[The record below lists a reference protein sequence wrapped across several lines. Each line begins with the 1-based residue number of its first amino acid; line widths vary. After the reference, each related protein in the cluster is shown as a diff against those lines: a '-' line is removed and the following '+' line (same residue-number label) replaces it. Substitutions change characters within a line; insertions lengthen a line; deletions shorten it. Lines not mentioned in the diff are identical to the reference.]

1 MMQKNSDDFISCC
14 IRVRKTYPEMSSQIT
29 NLMIEVTQMG
39 KNMRA
44 DHFQFSQLMVD
55 LFTIILPYYYDAT
68 EQHEYFEFLQDVL
81 FSNIY

>member
-1 MMQKNSDDFISCC
+1 
-14 IRVRKTYPEMSSQIT
+14 
-29 NLMIEVTQMG
+29 MIEVTQMG